1 MGSYAHQDPQRKVPE
16 SFAIKNGVHGFDAD
30 GVDVLD
36 GVGERD
42 GRLQTTNAILV
53 GEVDLEIEMLAS

>member
-1 MGSYAHQDPQRKVPE
+1 MGSYAHKDPQRKVPE

-30 GVDVLD
+30 RVDVLD